1 MINIIMIKLK
11 EYKKSLP
18 IIIGMTAM
26 ALAFIYIFGIG
37 FSTEY
42 LPVVSVVDEDMSL
55 ESQLLIEKLERA
67 NKFKFEKRDL
77 DEAIDNLESGN
88 SLAAIEI
95 KKDFGNKLLLGNS
108 EILFYRTGEAVE
120 HNTLDM
126 LLSESSSELQ
136 MELGFVTK
144 AERLFKTYNINISE
158 EDIYNSIVE
167 NRVNYPAMITNTST
181 YESNDVKGYDSL
193 KHTFIGFILFFS
205 MYTMVFGIGSI
216 VDEKQ
221 LKVWHRQKVSPTSDG
236 SILAGN
242 YITSVLVGSAQ
253 LVLMVVIS
261 KSLFSIDWGG
271 STLAIVLVLIAFV
284 ITVTAIGLFMSGLV
298 KTQQQLAA
306 LTPIVV
312 VSTSMLGGCMWPIEM
327 IKSDF
332 IRSLAGLTPQRW
344 AISGMQKVIIY
355 NGGVSDVIAPII
367 YLLIMATIFFA
378 LAMIPYKKVQ

>member
-136 MELGFVTK
+136 IELGFVTK

>member
-11 EYKKSLP
+11 EYKKTLP

-271 STLAIVLVLIAFV
+271 STIAIVLVLIAFV